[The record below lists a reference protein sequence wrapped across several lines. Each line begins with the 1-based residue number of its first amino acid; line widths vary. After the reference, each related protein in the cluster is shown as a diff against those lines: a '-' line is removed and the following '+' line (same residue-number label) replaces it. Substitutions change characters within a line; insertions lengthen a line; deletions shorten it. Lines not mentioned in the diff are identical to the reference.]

1 MRLLAIL
8 AASAV
13 AVAAAPAAGT
23 RARVSYAFGWTGG
36 NITPA
41 TVRILP
47 DGTVT
52 VLGPPN
58 PAKSHLTKRQ
68 LANVWKVTQAQRFF
82 SLRSVN
88 CSRALPDFA
97 TEFISVRTATRT
109 KTVRVHGDC
118 SPRFKAIYKTL
129 KSAVGLR

>member
-8 AASAV
+8 AAA
-13 AVAAAPAAGT
+13 AAAAAAPAAG
-23 RARVSYAFGWTGG
+23 AQGRVSYAFGWKGG

-52 VLGPPN
+52 VIGPPN
-58 PAKSHLTKRQ
+58 PARSHLTKRQ
-68 LANVWKVTQAQRFF
+68 LASVWEVIQTQRFF
-82 SLRSVN
+82 SLRSAN

-97 TEFISVRTATRT
+97 TEFITVQTATRT
-109 KTVRVHGDC
+109 RTVRVHGDC
-118 SPRFKAIYKTL
+118 SPRFKAIYNTL